1 MEKEPSSTPDKST
14 TLLNQAKAM
23 AAQGNKVVAVALLSQ
38 YIACTPEK
46 ETEEAHRLRGDLL
59 LQMGDKRGAEEDAEA
74 VLRINPSLANGHFQ
88 LDSHLHLSVIIIFT
102 LHGNAKR
109 EVACRFQLK
118 TDNNP

>member
-1 MEKEPSSTPDKST
+1 MEKKPSSTPDKST

-23 AAQGNKVVAVALLSQ
+23 AVQGNKVVAVALLSQ

-74 VLRINPSLANGHFQ
+74 VLRINPSLANGHFR
-88 LDSHLHLSVIIIFT
+88 LD
-102 LHGNAKR
+102 
-109 EVACRFQLK
+109 
-118 TDNNP
+118 

>member
-1 MEKEPSSTPDKST
+1 MEKKPSSTPDKST

-74 VLRINPSLANGHFQ
+74 VLRINPSLANGHFR
-88 LDSHLHLSVIIIFT
+88 LD
-102 LHGNAKR
+102 
-109 EVACRFQLK
+109 
-118 TDNNP
+118 